1 VTLITLGAISSVTI
15 ISVWLIEVLV
25 EDEFV
30 AVVADVVL
38 SKTTTRATNKFF
50 VNSISE
56 KTKNKE
62 ILICYILGGTF

>member
-1 VTLITLGAISSVTI
+1 
-15 ISVWLIEVLV
+15 
-25 EDEFV
+25 
-30 AVVADVVL
+30 VADVVL